1 MRSKPIR
8 YGIRCWM
15 LVSNPSQ
22 YIFNVIPYL
31 AKAVVLL
38 KLAMT
43 KRLYNKNKRDT
54 RRLRILHSI
63 EEVSLRITNSPLVYY
78 KGGGKGPQNTI
89 SYKKCNLHLKQMNK
103 PKIKL
108 ISWINNPRPR

>member
-38 KLAMT
+38 KLART

-54 RRLRILHSI
+54 RRLRIFHII
-63 EEVSLRITNSPLVYY
+63 EGVSLRATNSSLYTTR
-78 KGGGKGPQNTI
+78 GKGRGLSI
-89 SYKKCNLHLKQMNK
+89 FSCKKCNLHLKQMNK
-103 PKIKL
+103 LKIKL
-108 ISWINNPRPR
+108 IGWMNNPRSH